1 MKDSFQ
7 KEPVSQSIFGSAPSA
22 EMELQRRQRKAMQRR
37 RQRIVLFCAIP
48 LLLLIAAGVIAY
60 KFHERAAEAHA
71 HAEYEQAKQAP
82 PPTYKEGWEQA
93 QMKLEVT
100 VPDESIMES
109 PLCTVLHNAVA
120 AKPSEIFI
128 NYKFIPP
135 REDQKQSYEYGL
147 TINGRDEIALKNSAG
162 TEKKVKLDLSVKP
175 EELAAVLNQSHA
187 EIYGKVRVPLA
198 VEAPARPQ
206 HHHDDEPGQKSPLDS
221 LTLPEDSANRRD

>member
-1 MKDSFQ
+1 VAKFCTCPTIFIGIICPTICIKLCIKLVIKIQSF
-7 KEPVSQSIFGSAPSA
+7 
-22 EMELQRRQRKAMQRR
+22 
-37 RQRIVLFCAIP
+37 
-48 LLLLIAAGVIAY
+48 
-60 KFHERAAEAHA
+60 
-71 HAEYEQAKQAP
+71 
-82 PPTYKEGWEQA
+82 
-93 QMKLEVT
+93 
-100 VPDESIMES
+100 
-109 PLCTVLHNAVA
+109 N
-120 AKPSEIFI
+120 IFI

-162 TEKKVKLDLSVKP
+162 TEKKVKLDLDVKP